1 MASLQVEIASFS
13 NAGNNGLSV
22 FKDKLLILSNNY
34 NHSVILDSNQYT
46 HIPHQEYELLAGFG
60 AKSIL
65 TSNNF
70 SDLETLHKKKT
81 WLFGFLSYDLKNQLE
96 DLKSENFDK
105 LEFPGLSFFE
115 PEVLV
120 KIKDGIC
127 TLEGDSSAAFQY
139 ELRNVQIEFSLAL
152 ETINI
157 QSRISKEKYIKQ
169 VLQLLNH
176 IQLGDIFEVNFCQEY
191 FAEKVELDPVSV
203 YHSLK

>member
-1 MASLQVEIASFS
+1 M
-13 NAGNNGLSV
+13 
-22 FKDKLLILSNNY
+22 
-34 NHSVILDSNQYT
+34 
-46 HIPHQEYELLAGFG
+46 
-60 AKSIL
+60 
-65 TSNNF
+65 
-70 SDLETLHKKKT
+70 
-81 WLFGFLSYDLKNQLE
+81 E

-127 TLEGDSSAAFQY
+127 TLEGDSSAAFLS
-139 ELRNVQIEFSLAL
+139 ELRNIQIEFSLAL
-152 ETINI
+152 KPINI

-203 YHSLK
+203 YHSLKKISKTPFASYLKFGDKYCLCASPERFIKKKSTEVISQPIKGTIKRGFSEQLDEELKTTL